1 MKENRDLYYIA
12 ALADGEI
19 KDPSLERKLR
29 DEIKDDDGLQF
40 EFFVQTSIKNLVSQ
54 RLKIAPAPVKVRK
67 RLERKISP
75 DSDKGL
81 KHLYGLIRRFF
92 R

>member
-19 KDPSLERKLR
+19 KDPSLEQKLR
-29 DEIKDDDGLQF
+29 DEIQADAGLQF

-54 RLKIAPAPVKVRK
+54 RLKIAPAPVKIKK
-67 RLERKISP
+67 RLERQISP
-75 DSDKGL
+75 DSNKGL
-81 KHLYGLIRRFF
+81 KRLSGLIRRFF